1 MSPYIES
8 DSSDNEEEEEHSE
21 IILKID
27 CIEARSYVK
36 QHWYEII
43 EFGNSDQCD
52 KLREKACLKR
62 GEIEPFLIGSSID
75 ESINDA
81 INNTIIEMGENK
93 KYKNFIKNSHAL
105 YLDAIMKL
113 FLQENTKEKLS
124 KDF

>member
-8 DSSDNEEEEEHSE
+8 DSADNKQEEEHSE
-21 IILKID
+21 IIIKID
-27 CIEARSYVK
+27 CNEARSYLK

-43 EFGNSDQCD
+43 EFSNSDQC
-52 KLREKACLKR
+52 EKACLKR

-105 YLDAIMKL
+105 YLDAVMKL
-113 FLQENTKEKLS
+113 YLQENTK
-124 KDF
+124 

>member
-27 CIEARSYVK
+27 CNEARSYVK

-43 EFGNSDQCD
+43 EFSNSDQCD

-81 INNTIIEMGENK
+81 INNTIIEMGENEK
-93 KYKNFIKNSHAL
+93 KNFIKNSHAL
-105 YLDAIMKL
+105 YLDAVMKL
-113 FLQENTKEKLS
+113 YLQKNTKEKLS

>member
-1 MSPYIES
+1 MSLYIES
-8 DSSDNEEEEEHSE
+8 DSADNEQEEEHSE
-21 IILKID
+21 IIIKID
-27 CIEARSYVK
+27 CNEARSYVK

-43 EFGNSDQCD
+43 EFSNSDQCD

-93 KYKNFIKNSHAL
+93 KHKNVIKNSHAL
-105 YLDAIMKL
+105 YLDAVMKL
-113 FLQENTKEKLS
+113 YLQENTK
-124 KDF
+124 